1 MLCQE
6 TSDIRQEDK
15 KRNSWNK
22 SKKGDKDQELI
33 QSSTTPDSGKM
44 TKTQLNITNESQE
57 VSSFPAGDHKAAT
70 NRRESMAN
78 TRYK

>member
-22 SKKGDKDQELI
+22 SKKGGKDQESI